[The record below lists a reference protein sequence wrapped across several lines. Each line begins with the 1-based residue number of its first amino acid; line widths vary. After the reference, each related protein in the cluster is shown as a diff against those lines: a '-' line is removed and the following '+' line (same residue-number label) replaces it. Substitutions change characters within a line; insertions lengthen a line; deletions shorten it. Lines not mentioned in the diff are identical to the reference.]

1 MRVRTRIAPSP
12 TGLLHIGTARTALF
26 NYLFAKKYGGEFL
39 LRIEDTDTARN
50 TKESYDAITHGL
62 AWLGMQH
69 DENIEYQSK
78 RGELYKEKIEEL
90 VNKGMAYYSYISED
104 DISIKKEEAHG
115 NNQRYIH
122 RYSPQDEVKIEGVPP
137 VVRLKV
143 HAGVHIVIDDAVQG
157 RVVINTDTIEDFIL
171 ARSDSSPVY
180 MFAVVCD
187 DIDMQ
192 ITHIIRG
199 VDHLTNT
206 AKQILL
212 YQAFGINLPV
222 FAHIP
227 LIHGEDGAKLSKR
240 HGAISTLEYKTQ
252 GYLPEAIRSYLLRL
266 GWSNGNDDILNDEQ
280 AICVFNLEGIGRSP
294 SRFDIAKLQNIS
306 EFFIKNS
313 TNERLCYV
321 LEKDYN
327 FDFSQ
332 IINTHEALNLI
343 KNRSKTLLELID
355 GILLFKK
362 EMKQEIPLEL
372 EKATKIQEF
381 MLSVNETQNLH
392 DEFKLFLEKN
402 GLKFKD
408 VGPIFRVMLIGCTS
422 SIGVFDIIKVLG
434 FFEAKNRVINFKN
447 FI

>member
-26 NYLFAKKYGGEFL
+26 NYLFAKKYSGEFL

-50 TKESYDAITHGL
+50 TKESYDAITEGL
-62 AWLGMQH
+62 TWLGMQH
-69 DENIEYQSK
+69 DEKIEYQSK

-90 VNKGMAYYSYISED
+90 INKGMAYYSYIPED
-104 DISIKKEEAHG
+104 DIAIKKEEAQS

-122 RYSPQDEVKIEGVPP
+122 RYSPQNEVKIEGVSP

-143 HAGVHIVIDDAVQG
+143 HTGVHIVIDDVVQG
-157 RVVINTDTIEDFIL
+157 RVVINTDTIEDFVL
-171 ARSDSSPVY
+171 ARSDGSPVY

-212 YQAFGINLPV
+212 YQAFGVNLPV

-227 LIHGEDGAKLSKR
+227 LIHGEDGGKLSKR
-240 HGAISTLEYKTQ
+240 HGAISTLEYKNQ

-266 GWSNGNDDILNDEQ
+266 GWSNGDDNILNDEQ
-280 AICVFNLEGIGRSP
+280 AISAFNLEGIGRSP
-294 SRFDIAKLQNIS
+294 SRFDIAKLQNVS

-313 TNERLCYV
+313 SNEKIISV

-327 FDFSQ
+327 FDFSS
-332 IINTHEALNLI
+332 IINPNDAINVV

-355 GILLFKK
+355 GLLLFKK
-362 EMKQEIPLEL
+362 EVKQEISLER
-372 EKATKIQEF
+372 EKANKIQEF
-381 MLSVNETQNLH
+381 ILSVNEKQNLH
-392 DEFKLFLEKN
+392 DEFKAFLEKN

-408 VGPIFRVMLIGCTS
+408 VGPIFRVMLIGCKS
-422 SIGVFDIIKVLG
+422 SIGIFEIISVLG
-434 FFEAKNRVINFKN
+434 FEEAKNRVLSFKN
-447 FI
+447 FG